1 MVRRTKQDALT
12 TRHEL
17 LDAAE
22 RLFSERGVSNT
33 SMMQVA
39 EAAGVTRG
47 AIYHHFE
54 NKLDL
59 IYAMMERVSLP
70 VDEMREELRKE
81 HANAPLQQLRQRCLH
96 IVNLVQ
102 NDPHMRAL
110 VNILCHKCEYVEDTL
125 PIHLRH
131 LRGRNECIDEFVN
144 LLEDAKKVG
153 SVRSNVDARTA
164 IVGIFALIDGLFYNW
179 LLDTDYFDLTEAA
192 ERTLDIYLAGLV
204 TRQGD

>member
-1 MVRRTKQDALT
+1 MVRRTKADALT
-12 TRHEL
+12 TKNEL

-59 IYAMMERVSLP
+59 IYALMERVSLP
-70 VDEMREELRKE
+70 VDEMREELRAQLPDE
-81 HANAPLQQLRQRCLH
+81 PLRQLRERSLH
-96 IVNLVQ
+96 IVHQVEH
-102 NDPHMRAL
+102 DPHMQAL

-131 LRGRNECIDEFVN
+131 LSGRNECIDEFVK
-144 LLEDAKKVG
+144 LFELAQQQG
-153 SVRSNVDARTA
+153 SVANTIQPRTA
-164 IVGIFALIDGLFYNW
+164 VIGLFALVDGLFYNW
-179 LLDTDYFDLTEAA
+179 LLDTTYFNLSEAA
-192 ERTLDIYLAGLV
+192 ERTIDAYLDGIKQ
-204 TRQGD
+204 QGS

>member
-1 MVRRTKQDALT
+1 MVRRTKADALT
-12 TRHEL
+12 TRLEL

-54 NKLDL
+54 NKLAL
-59 IYAMMERVSLP
+59 IYALMERVSLP
-70 VDEMREELRKE
+70 VDEMRDALRKE
-81 HANAPLQQLRQRCLH
+81 HKNQPLLQLRERCLH
-96 IVNLVQ
+96 IVHQVQ
-102 NDPHMRAL
+102 NDPHMQAL

-131 LRGRNECIDEFVN
+131 LSGRNECIDECVK
-144 LLEDAKKVG
+144 LIELAQQQG
-153 SVRSNVDARTA
+153 SVREDIDPRLTIIS
-164 IVGIFALIDGLFYNW
+164 IFALIDGLFYNW
-179 LLDTDYFDLTEAA
+179 LLDPEYFDLMSAA
-192 ERTLDIYLAGLV
+192 GSGVDNYL
-204 TRQGD
+204 QGISKV

>member
-1 MVRRTKQDALT
+1 VVRRTKADALT
-12 TRHEL
+12 TKHEL

-59 IYAMMERVSLP
+59 IYALMERVSLP
-70 VDEMREELRKE
+70 VDEMREELRAQLPDE
-81 HANAPLQQLRQRCLH
+81 PLRQLRERSLH
-96 IVNLVQ
+96 IVHQVQ
-102 NDPHMRAL
+102 HDPHMRAL

-131 LRGRNECIDEFVN
+131 LSGRNECIDEFVKLIELAQQQGN
-144 LLEDAKKVG
+144 ISA
-153 SVRSNVDARTA
+153 SVHPRTA
-164 IVGIFALIDGLFYNW
+164 VMGVFALVDGLFYNW
-179 LLDTDYFDLTEAA
+179 LLDPEYFDLSETAK
-192 ERTLDIYLAGLV
+192 RTLDTYLKGLQE
-204 TRQGD
+204 QGA

>member
-1 MVRRTKQDALT
+1 MVRRTKADALT
-12 TRHEL
+12 TKHEL

-39 EAAGVTRG
+39 ETAGVTRG

-59 IYAMMERVSLP
+59 IYALMERVSLP
-70 VDEMREELRKE
+70 VDEMRDELRAQLPDE
-81 HANAPLQQLRQRCLH
+81 PLRQLRERCLH
-96 IVNLVQ
+96 IVHQVQ
-102 NDPHMRAL
+102 HDEHMRAL

-131 LRGRNECIDEFVN
+131 LSGRNECIDECVK
-144 LLEDAKKVG
+144 LIELAQQQGTV
-153 SVRSNVDARTA
+153 STQLDARTA
-164 IVGIFALIDGLFYNW
+164 VIGMFGLIDGLFYNW
-179 LLDTDYFDLTEAA
+179 LLDTNYFDLSTTAKH
-192 ERTLDIYLAGLV
+192 TLDTYLHGL
-204 TRQGD
+204 QKQSA

>member
-1 MVRRTKQDALT
+1 MVRRTKADALT
-12 TRHEL
+12 TKNEL

-59 IYAMMERVSLP
+59 IYALMERVSLP
-70 VDEMREELRKE
+70 VDEMRDELRAQLPDE
-81 HANAPLQQLRQRCLH
+81 PLRQLRERSLH
-96 IVNLVQ
+96 IVHQVQ
-102 NDPHMRAL
+102 YDPHMQAL

-131 LRGRNECIDEFVN
+131 LSGRNECIEEFIK
-144 LLEDAKKVG
+144 LIELAQQQG
-153 SVRSNVDARTA
+153 SVRPDLEPKTFV
-164 IVGIFALIDGLFYNW
+164 IGLFALVDGLFYNW
-179 LLDTDYFDLTEAA
+179 LLDTDYFDLCTAA
-192 ERTLDIYLAGLV
+192 ERTIDTYLAGIQK
-204 TRQGD
+204 QGT

>member
-1 MVRRTKQDALT
+1 MVRRTKADALT
-12 TRHEL
+12 TKHEL

-59 IYAMMERVSLP
+59 IYALMERVSLP
-70 VDEMREELRKE
+70 VDEMRDELRAQLPDE
-81 HANAPLQQLRQRCLH
+81 PLRQLRERCLH
-96 IVNLVQ
+96 IVHQVQ
-102 NDPHMRAL
+102 HDEHMQAL

-131 LRGRNECIDEFVN
+131 LSGRNECIEECVKLVELAQQQN
-144 LLEDAKKVG
+144 
-153 SVRSNVDARTA
+153 SVSAGLDARTVV
-164 IVGIFALIDGLFYNW
+164 IGMFGLIDGLFYNW
-179 LLDTDYFDLTEAA
+179 LLDTKYFDLSETAKH
-192 ERTLDIYLAGLV
+192 TLDTYLNGLQ
-204 TRQGD
+204 QGG

>member
-1 MVRRTKQDALT
+1 MVRRTKADALT
-12 TRHEL
+12 TKNEL

-59 IYAMMERVSLP
+59 IYALMERVSLP
-70 VDEMREELRKE
+70 VDEMREELRAQLPDE
-81 HANAPLQQLRQRCLH
+81 PLRQLRERSLH
-96 IVNLVQ
+96 IVHQVEH
-102 NDPHMRAL
+102 DPHMQAL

-131 LRGRNECIDEFVN
+131 LSGRNECIDEFVK
-144 LLEDAKKVG
+144 LFELAQQQG
-153 SVRSNVDARTA
+153 SVANTIQPRTA
-164 IVGIFALIDGLFYNW
+164 VIGLFALVDGLFYNW
-179 LLDTDYFDLTEAA
+179 LLDTTYFNLSEAA
-192 ERTLDIYLAGLV
+192 ERTIDAYLDGIKQ
-204 TRQGD
+204 QGG

>member
-1 MVRRTKQDALT
+1 MVRRTKADALST
-12 TRHEL
+12 KHEL

-59 IYAMMERVSLP
+59 IYALMERVSLP
-70 VDEMREELRKE
+70 VDEMRDELRE
-81 HANAPLQQLRQRCLH
+81 QLSDDPMQQLRERCSH
-96 IVNLVQ
+96 IVHQVQ
-102 NDPHMRAL
+102 HDPHMRAL

-131 LRGRNECIDEFVN
+131 LSGRNECIDEFVK
-144 LLEDAKKVG
+144 LIELAQQQG
-153 SVRSNVDARTA
+153 TIASSVHPRTA
-164 IVGIFALIDGLFYNW
+164 VVGIFALVDGLFYNW
-179 LLDTDYFDLTEAA
+179 LLDTDYFDLESTAR
-192 ERTLDIYLAGLV
+192 RTLETYLNGLQ
-204 TRQGD
+204 QGA

>member
-1 MVRRTKQDALT
+1 MVRRTKADALT
-12 TRHEL
+12 TKHEL

-59 IYAMMERVSLP
+59 IYALMERVSLP
-70 VDEMREELRKE
+70 VDEMRDELRAQLPDE
-81 HANAPLQQLRQRCLH
+81 PLRQLRERCLH
-96 IVNLVQ
+96 IVHQVQ
-102 NDPHMRAL
+102 HDEHMQAL

-131 LRGRNECIDEFVN
+131 LSGRNECIEECVKLVELAQQQN
-144 LLEDAKKVG
+144 
-153 SVRSNVDARTA
+153 SVSAGLDARTVV
-164 IVGIFALIDGLFYNW
+164 IGMFGLIDGLFYNW
-179 LLDTDYFDLTEAA
+179 LLDTEYFDLSETAKH
-192 ERTLDIYLAGLV
+192 TLDTYLNGLQ
-204 TRQGD
+204 QGG

>member
-1 MVRRTKQDALT
+1 MVRRTKADALT
-12 TRHEL
+12 TKHEL

-59 IYAMMERVSLP
+59 IYALMERVSLP
-70 VDEMREELRKE
+70 VDEMRDELRAQLPDE
-81 HANAPLQQLRQRCLH
+81 PLRQLRERCLH
-96 IVNLVQ
+96 IVHQVQ
-102 NDPHMRAL
+102 HDEHMRAL

-131 LRGRNECIDEFVN
+131 LSGRNECIDECVK
-144 LLEDAKKVG
+144 LIELAQQQGTVG
-153 SVRSNVDARTA
+153 AELDARTVV
-164 IVGIFALIDGLFYNW
+164 IGMFGLIDGLFYNW
-179 LLDTDYFDLTEAA
+179 LLDTNYFDLSETAKH
-192 ERTLDIYLAGLV
+192 TLDTYLQGL
-204 TRQGD
+204 QQQSA

>member
-1 MVRRTKQDALT
+1 MVRRTKADALT
-12 TRHEL
+12 TKNEL

-59 IYAMMERVSLP
+59 IYALMERVSLP
-70 VDEMREELRKE
+70 VDEMRDELRAQLPDE
-81 HANAPLQQLRQRCLH
+81 PLRQLRERSLH
-96 IVNLVQ
+96 VVHQVQ
-102 NDPHMRAL
+102 HDPHMQAL

-131 LRGRNECIDEFVN
+131 LSGRNECIEEFVK
-144 LLEDAKKVG
+144 LVELAQQQG
-153 SVRSNVDARTA
+153 SVRTEVEPRTFV
-164 IVGIFALIDGLFYNW
+164 IGLFALVDGLFYNW
-179 LLDTDYFDLTEAA
+179 LLDTDYFDLGRAA
-192 ERTLDIYLAGLV
+192 ERTIDTYIAGI
-204 TRQGD
+204 Q

>member
-1 MVRRTKQDALT
+1 MVRRTKADALT
-12 TRHEL
+12 TRNAL

-59 IYAMMERVSLP
+59 IYALMERVSLP
-70 VDEMREELRKE
+70 VDKMRDQLQAQLPDEPLR
-81 HANAPLQQLRQRCLH
+81 QLRERCLH
-96 IVNLVQ
+96 VVHQ
-102 NDPHMRAL
+102 VEHDPHMRSL

-125 PIHLRH
+125 PIHMRH
-131 LRGRNECIDEFVN
+131 LSGRNECIDECVK
-144 LLEDAKKVG
+144 LIEMAQQQG
-153 SVRSNVDARTA
+153 SVAATTDARRA
-164 IVGIFALIDGLFYNW
+164 VLGMFALIDGLFYNW
-179 LLDTDYFDLTEAA
+179 LLDTDYFDLSTTA
-192 ERTLDIYLAGLV
+192 RTTIDTYLQGLQV
-204 TRQGD
+204 NKQG

>member
-1 MVRRTKQDALT
+1 MVRRTKADALT
-12 TRHEL
+12 TKHEL

-59 IYAMMERVSLP
+59 IYALMERVSLP
-70 VDEMREELRKE
+70 VDEMRNELRAQLPDE
-81 HANAPLQQLRQRCLH
+81 PLRQLRERCLH
-96 IVNLVQ
+96 IVHQVQ
-102 NDPHMRAL
+102 HNEHMRAL

-131 LRGRNECIDEFVN
+131 LSGRNECIDECVK
-144 LLEDAKKVG
+144 LIELAQQQGTV
-153 SVRSNVDARTA
+153 STTLDARTV
-164 IVGIFALIDGLFYNW
+164 IIGMFGLIDGLFYNW
-179 LLDTDYFDLTEAA
+179 LLDTNYFDLNETAKH
-192 ERTLDIYLAGLV
+192 TLDTYLQGL
-204 TRQGD
+204 QQQSA

>member
-1 MVRRTKQDALT
+1 MVRRTKADALT
-12 TRHEL
+12 TRLEL

-54 NKLDL
+54 NKLAL
-59 IYAMMERVSLP
+59 IYALMERVSLP
-70 VDEMREELRKE
+70 VDEMRDALRKE
-81 HANAPLQQLRQRCLH
+81 HINQPLLQLRERCLH
-96 IVNLVQ
+96 IVHQVQ
-102 NDPHMRAL
+102 NDPHMQAL

-131 LRGRNECIDEFVN
+131 LSGRNECIDECVK
-144 LLEDAKKVG
+144 LIELAQQQG
-153 SVRSNVDARTA
+153 SVREDIDPRLTIIS
-164 IVGIFALIDGLFYNW
+164 IFALIDGLFYNW
-179 LLDTDYFDLTEAA
+179 LLDPEYFDLMSAA
-192 ERTLDIYLAGLV
+192 GSGVDNYL
-204 TRQGD
+204 QGISKV